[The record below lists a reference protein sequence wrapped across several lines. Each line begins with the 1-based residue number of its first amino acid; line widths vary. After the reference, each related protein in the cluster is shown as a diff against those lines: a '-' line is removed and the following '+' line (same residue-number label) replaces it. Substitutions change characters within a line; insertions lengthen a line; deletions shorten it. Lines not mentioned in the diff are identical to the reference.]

1 MNKRSPRRGEI
12 WRANIGE
19 PAKPHWVVVVSP
31 DARNQH
37 PNIQTILVV
46 SFTNKL
52 RAGPT
57 TIILDAA
64 ETGLPNRSC
73 LRGHFIQPLLKS
85 RLLERTTKQLSD
97 RRMRELY
104 LAILRSFDPD
114 APAGDPRN

>member
-1 MNKRSPRRGEI
+1 MNSSSPHRGEI
-12 WRANIGE
+12 WRANVGE
-19 PAKPHWVVVVSP
+19 PAKPHWVVVVSH

-57 TIILDAA
+57 TMILDAD

-73 LRGHFIQPLLKS
+73 LRGHFIQPLFKS
-85 RLLERTTKQLSD
+85 RLVERATRQLSD
-97 RRMRELY
+97 TRMRELC
-104 LAILRSFDPD
+104 LAIRRSFDPD
-114 APAGDPRN
+114 APAQNPTR

>member
-12 WRANIGE
+12 WRANVGE

-57 TIILDAA
+57 TIILDAD

-73 LRGHFIQPLLKS
+73 LRGHFIQPLFKS
-85 RLLERTTKQLSD
+85 RLVERTTRQLSD
-97 RRMRELY
+97 TRMRELC
-104 LAILRSFDPD
+104 LAIRRSFDPD